1 MSEDNIEN
9 LGEGLSKLEQFFEDN
24 KTKVYGVVGAIA
36 VVILASWGYNEF
48 IVKPKE
54 EKAKESFWRAENA
67 LLNNNDYE
75 QAIYG
80 DSTGTFIGLEKFVQ
94 EYGSTKAGNLAY
106 YDLGVAYL
114 NLGEF
119 QKAID
124 ALEQFKSDD
133 EMLSSIALGAIG
145 DANLELGK
153 TEEAA
158 AKYMAAANNSD
169 NFFTAAIYLKK
180 AGFAYEMLNQND
192 KALEAYET
200 IEEKYPNSQEAREIT
215 KDIARLKQ

>member
-1 MSEDNIEN
+1 MSEDNIEGF
-9 LGEGLSKLEQFFEDN
+9 GEGLSKMEQFFEEN
-24 KTKVYGVVGAIA
+24 KTKIYGVLIA
-36 VVILASWGYNEF
+36 ALVIIGGTYGYNEF

-67 LLNNNDYE
+67 LLNNSDFE

-80 DSTGTFIGLEKFVQ
+80 DSTGTFIGLAKFVE

-124 ALEQFKSDD
+124 ALEQFSSED
-133 EMLSSIALGAIG
+133 EMLSSIAKGAIG

-153 TEEAA
+153 TEDAVNH
-158 AKYMAAANNSD
+158 YMAAANNSD
-169 NFFTAAIYLKK
+169 NFFTGAIYLKK
-180 AGFAYEMLNQND
+180 AGFAYEMLGNND
-192 KALEAYET
+192 KALEAYEA
-200 IEEKYPNSQEAREIT
+200 IKEKYPNSQEAREIT
-215 KDIARLKQ
+215 KDIARLK

>member
-9 LGEGLSKLEQFFEDN
+9 LGDGLSKLEQFFEEN
-24 KTKVYGVVGAIA
+24 KTKIYGVVIAII
-36 VVILASWGYNEF
+36 VVVGGFYGYNEF

-75 QAIYG
+75 QAVYG
-80 DSTGTFIGLEKFVQ
+80 DSTGTFIGLARFVE
-94 EYGSTKAGNLAY
+94 EYGGTTAGNLAY

-124 ALEQFKSDD
+124 ALEQFSSDD
-133 EMLSSIALGAIG
+133 EMLSSIAIGAIG
-145 DANLELGK
+145 DAKLELGK
-153 TEEAA
+153 TEDAVSQ
-158 AKYMAAANNSD
+158 YMAAANNSD
-169 NFFTAAIYLKK
+169 NFFTGAIYLKK
-180 AGFAYEMLNQND
+180 AGMAYEILGQND
-192 KALEAYET
+192 KALETYER
-200 IEEKYPNSQEAREIT
+200 IKEKYPNSQESREVA
-215 KDIARLKQ
+215 KDIARLK

>member
-1 MSEDNIEN
+1 MSEDNLEGF
-9 LGEGLSKLEQFFEDN
+9 GEGLSKMERFFEEN
-24 KTKVYGVVGAIA
+24 KTKIYGVAIA
-36 VVILASWGYNEF
+36 VAIVVVGFWGYNEF

-67 LLNNNDYE
+67 LLNNNDFE
-75 QAIYG
+75 QAVYG
-80 DSTGTFIGLEKFVQ
+80 DTTGTFIGLEKFVQ
-94 EYGSTKAGNLAY
+94 EYGSTTSGNLAY

-119 QKAID
+119 QKSID
-124 ALEQFKSDD
+124 ALEQFSSED
-133 EMLSSIALGAIG
+133 EMLSSIAKGAIG

-158 AKYMAAANNSD
+158 IQYLAAANNSD
-169 NFFTAAIYLKK
+169 NFFTGAIYFKK

-192 KALEAYET
+192 KALEAYES
-200 IEEKYPNSQEAREIT
+200 IKEKYPNSQEAREIV
-215 KDIARLKQ
+215 KDIARLKK